1 MTERQIPQEISVDEI
16 TKLDELLNPSYEPD
30 FRMLDLEKK
39 QKIAQGLDC
48 CIDDLRLI

>member
-1 MTERQIPQEISVDEI
+1 MNVRQIPQEISIDEI
-16 TKLDELLNPSYEPD
+16 TKLDGLLKSSYEPD
-30 FRMLDLEKK
+30 FRFLDLEKK